1 MAFGGK
7 STPQA
12 DKDAELD
19 AAVKD
24 LAGCVNAVASTLSP
38 GVQEAIKRSDK
49 ESRVAAKLNSIMGR
63 MRRPFRK
70 KEDLEDFDRPNASPS
85 PLPSLPQKDA
95 VPEVA
100 SPPEAG
106 WAVGNDNPTVGDDSP
121 APSTVPINFAP
132 IVQSGGVFV
141 DDSGNEFTVQNGR
154 RIDLPSNSHAR
165 PTPAAPGSA
174 SHGYMSR
181 PVGSGASG
189 RISGAYCC
197 ASFCGSCI
205 ALPASFCGP
214 SPFDPPANAPP
225 TLTQMHQAVELASA
239 GMLSMA
245 SAMKQMGMTLDQ
257 AKESLR
263 VLTES
268 HEALAKKE
276 EEEKLKAESLTKIFA
291 EKESVEA
298 PLPEPAEP
306 PPEIEGT
313 DLSKSLAEIKTLQ
326 SDLRPKEV
334 SHSAFN

>member
-174 SHGYMSR
+174 SHGYM
-181 PVGSGASG
+181 
-189 RISGAYCC
+189 
-197 ASFCGSCI
+197 
-205 ALPASFCGP
+205 PASFCGP

-298 PLPEPAEP
+298 PLPDPAEP